1 MYGDSFTLF
10 LCFVFLASTVT
21 FLNLYIV
28 TKKNYDSIIRVGLS
42 SKNKYKLMNQKFV
55 VERLQLDKPCAPCQ
69 LVLASLS
76 VKDKVDDQPRPLNIS
91 NSLRSR
97 NPQVSKAPSVIKSF
111 SVWNANA
118 PLVVDQGEWGSCT
131 AFAMRYAYMLY
142 KAKTNQ
148 TTSLEPSTAF
158 WYAQSRMYDSPN
170 RPLSDDG
177 SYIHSMVRVL
187 QTLGTPTN
195 TQWPYTSMNIFT
207 KPPSF
212 PSLEKVPTN
221 AITKIPTYAG
231 TRTTPSWQ
239 IQAAAV
245 QNALSSGKS
254 VLVGIL
260 VYSNFMTDKV
270 LVSGVVPMPS
280 GYLLGGHA
288 ICLTGFTQSSNPSL
302 STFTF
307 CNSWGIYSG
316 NLGMFTI
323 PYSYIGNSSLSSEW
337 YAF

>member
-10 LCFVFLASTVT
+10 LCFLFLGGTVT

-28 TKKNYDSIIRVGLS
+28 TKKNYDSVITQGLS
-42 SKNKYKLMNQKFV
+42 SKNKFKLMHQRFV
-55 VERLQLDKPCAPCQ
+55 TERLQLDKPCAPCQ
-69 LVLASLS
+69 MVLASLS
-76 VKDKVDDQPRPLNIS
+76 VKDKVVAPRALNIS
-91 NSLRSR
+91 ASPLRSR
-97 NPQVSKAPSVIKSF
+97 TVEKTKAPTVIKSF
-111 SVWNANA
+111 SVWNGNV

-131 AFAMRYAYMLY
+131 AFSMRYAYMLY
-142 KAKTNQ
+142 KAKLNQ
-148 TTSLEPSTAF
+148 TSPVEPSTAF
-158 WYAQSRMYDSPN
+158 WYAQSRMIDSPN

-177 SYIHSMVRVL
+177 SYIHSMVKVL

-195 TQWPYTSMNIFT
+195 NQWPYTSKNIFT
-207 KPPSF
+207 KPPEFS
-212 PSLEKVPTN
+212 SLEKIPTN
-221 AITKIPTYAG
+221 VITKIPTYSG
-231 TRTTPSWQ
+231 TKSTPAWQ
-239 IQAAAV
+239 VQAAAV
-245 QNALSSGKS
+245 QNALASGKS

-288 ICLTGFTQSSNPSL
+288 ICLTGFTQNSNPNL

-307 CNSWGIYSG
+307 CNSWGTYSG

-337 YAF
+337 FAF